1 MRKVETQR
9 RGFDV
14 GAAIVGTVVALK
26 AAVALVVSAVV
37 VVSAAYASE
46 VLSCVLVAGG
56 VGGWVA
62 AAALRLWLVAAF
74 SLAAGVS
81 SLIARELAAEG
92 CGLARFLRMASVAA
106 PLALLGTEV
115 AMLAVCF
122 APSLAEGLA
131 AGDQDA
137 VFSLVILVIGAFV
150 VAKLALMAMRV
161 RNPFVRAFVLCVLAV
176 CGLPA
181 AVAAAFGALVVFV
194 LVLAFFLALAMLP
207 WMMRLA
213 FWAARCG

>member
-74 SLAAGVS
+74 SLAGGVS
-81 SLIARELAAEG
+81 SFI
-92 CGLARFLRMASVAA
+92 
-106 PLALLGTEV
+106 P
-115 AMLAVCF
+115 
-122 APSLAEGLA
+122 
-131 AGDQDA
+131 
-137 VFSLVILVIGAFV
+137 
-150 VAKLALMAMRV
+150 
-161 RNPFVRAFVLCVLAV
+161 
-176 CGLPA
+176 
-181 AVAAAFGALVVFV
+181 
-194 LVLAFFLALAMLP
+194 
-207 WMMRLA
+207 
-213 FWAARCG
+213 

>member
-1 MRKVETQR
+1 
-9 RGFDV
+9 
-14 GAAIVGTVVALK
+14 
-26 AAVALVVSAVV
+26 
-37 VVSAAYASE
+37 
-46 VLSCVLVAGG
+46 
-56 VGGWVA
+56 
-62 AAALRLWLVAAF
+62 
-74 SLAAGVS
+74 
-81 SLIARELAAEG
+81 
-92 CGLARFLRMASVAA
+92 
-106 PLALLGTEV
+106 
-115 AMLAVCF
+115 MLAVCF

-213 FWAARCG
+213 FSAARCG